1 MKMVKTTEMSS
12 SETDTSAGEER
23 KSLALSAAPRMLVH
37 QRNMPRRKNRSNWSS
52 SRFWRANHSNSST
65 QGSASDHELDH
76 IESASAGPYQP
87 QAKWSLIWVQLVLLD
102 LSRSKSLTEIVFN
115 FIQNLIQPES
125 NPIQLKPIQNSTAIE
140 SNPIYNIIKEIYL
153 QFYNLLFIILFYNL
167 TYYLLYLFIYF
178 QNLIQPESN
187 PIQSNLNESN
197 IQLQLNPIQAVIK

>member
-140 SNPIYNIIKEIYL
+140 SNPIYNIIKIIKFIYN
-153 QFYNLLFIILFYNL
+153 FVIYNLLFYFIIWLIIYF
-167 TYYLLYLFIYF
+167 TYLFTFKI
-178 QNLIQPESN
+178 
-187 PIQSNLNESN
+187 
-197 IQLQLNPIQAVIK
+197 